1 MKCLVTGGAG
11 FIGSNLAREA
21 VERGWQVRLLDNFYL
36 GSSENLSSLKRE
48 IKLINGDIRDRK
60 TIDAATKGIDYIFH
74 QAAVSSSQMFVP
86 DPSEGFSVNVQGFAN
101 LLFHAHKNGV
111 QRVVYASTSSIYGDL
126 PTPHREDMFIKSC
139 PNHYAASKLASEY
152 LAKAHTLQQGL
163 ETVGLRY
170 FSVYGP
176 REERKG
182 KYANMI
188 SQFLWGMKREETP
201 VIYGDGF
208 QTRDFTYVKD
218 IVEANFLATKKKR
231 ASGEVFN
238 IGTGRSTTINAAVS
252 LLNKNL
258 GTNLK
263 PKHVRNPIKNYV
275 CHTLADTEKAKN
287 LLGFEAKT
295 SLEKGIKI
303 LLSYSED

>member
-1 MKCLVTGGAG
+1 MKILVTGGAG

-21 VERGWQVRLLDNFYL
+21 VERGWQVRVFDNFYL
-36 GSSENLSSLKRE
+36 GSLENLSIIKKE
-48 IKLINGDIRDRK
+48 IELIKGDIRDKK
-60 TIDAATKGIDYIFH
+60 TIDAATRGVDYIFH

-152 LAKAHTLQQGL
+152 LAKAHTLEHGL

-176 REERKG
+176 GEEKKG
-182 KYANMI
+182 KYANMV
-188 SQFLWGMKREETP
+188 SQFLWVMRNGEPP
-201 VIYGDGF
+201 VIYGDGS

-218 IVEANFLATKKKR
+218 VVEANFLAMKKKH

-238 IGTGRSTTINAAVS
+238 IGTGRSVTINEVVA
-252 LLNKNL
+252 LLNKHL
-258 GTNLK
+258 GKNLK
-263 PKHVRNPIKNYV
+263 PKYIRNPIRNYV
-275 CHTLADTEKAKN
+275 YHTLADTEKAKN
-287 LLGFEAKT
+287 LLGFEARVP
-295 SLEKGIKI
+295 LEKGIEM
-303 LLSYSED
+303 LVGE